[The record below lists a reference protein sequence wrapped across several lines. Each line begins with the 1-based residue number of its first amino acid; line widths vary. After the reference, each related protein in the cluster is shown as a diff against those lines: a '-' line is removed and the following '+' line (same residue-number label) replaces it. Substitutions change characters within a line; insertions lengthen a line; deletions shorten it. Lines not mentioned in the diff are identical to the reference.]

1 LASDELFLLD
11 IRNGEDKA
19 QWMMVPVVGTTPGR
33 RYGHTLVYFKPNLLI
48 FGGNNGT
55 DAVNDVWLLNV
66 EKAPFTWAKLDIAGE
81 LPPGRTYHSAS
92 LCTSG
97 TATGMIVI
105 FGGRGYDQSPLND
118 GWGLR
123 KHRDGHWDWV
133 MAPYKPHSEVP
144 LKRYQHCGIFIGT
157 LLFIVGGRTSQ
168 QSEPI
173 GLEIY
178 DTETSEWYK
187 YNVARR
193 FRHASW
199 SINTSLFLYGG
210 FDYDAQMVPKNE
222 LVRVDLS
229 LLFEG
234 NKILLTK
241 ILNHIDPEDQFII
254 DRAPGTPVMSG
265 QNLSAVKPTMTILEK
280 KRIEAMAMTDIETQV
295 SETKTGEKA
304 FRLASTAVI
313 ALPRNTKESSAPLF
327 KSVPLRSIAEESKL
341 IFAEM
346 KDTKLTRQPTG
357 PDSIHDVFIKQLLK
371 PKDWETQQYTNTH
384 FSFRKEFIIE
394 LTDQCIKIVQQQ
406 PIVLRVR
413 APIKVFGDVH
423 GQYQDLMRFFDLWG
437 TPSNDITG
445 DIEAYDYLFL
455 GDYVDRGSHSL
466 ETMCLLMALKVKYP
480 DQIHLLRGNHEDR
493 WINGVFGFSEEC
505 SIRLN
510 EDCNEPDSVFQ
521 KINDLFDWLPLAAII
536 EDKIICLHG
545 GIGSV
550 LSDVKQIEALK
561 RPLEVVHEVKND
573 IQQLIVD
580 ILWSD
585 PTDTDEDL
593 GIHENYIRDPNSTG
607 NIVKFGPDKV
617 EEFLIRNKL
626 LMILRAHECVMD
638 GFERFAAGALITV
651 FSATDYCG
659 RHKNAGA
666 VLFITRRFEIIP
678 KLIYPMDNPGN
689 NWMTESTTTTGKRPP
704 TPPRWNTAQFTRS
717 NSFK

>member
-1 LASDELFLLD
+1 MASDELFLLD

-19 QWMMVPVVGTTPGR
+19 QWMIVPVVGTTPGR
-33 RYGHTLVYFKPNLLI
+33 RYGHTLIYFKPNLLI

-55 DAVNDVWLLNV
+55 DTVNDVWMLNV
-66 EKAPFTWAKLDIAGE
+66 EKAPFTWTKLDIMGD

-97 TATGMIVI
+97 SATGMIVV

-118 GWGLR
+118 AWGLR

-133 MAPYKPHSEVP
+133 VAPYKSHSEQP
-144 LKRYQHCGIFIGT
+144 LKRYQHCANFVGT
-157 LLFIVGGRTSQ
+157 LLFIVGGRTLQ
-168 QSEPI
+168 QNEPI
-173 GLEIY
+173 GLEVY
-178 DTETSEWYK
+178 DTETSEWHK
-187 YNVARR
+187 YIVGRR

-199 SINTSLFLYGG
+199 VIGTGLFLYGG
-210 FDYDAQMVPKNE
+210 FEYDNPSFPTNA
-222 LVRVDLS
+222 LVRIDLS
-229 LLFEG
+229 LLFETD
-234 NKILLTK
+234 KMLLTK
-241 ILNHIDPEDQFII
+241 VLNHIDPEDQFIT
-254 DRAPGTPVMSG
+254 DRTPGTPVMSG
-265 QNLSAVKPTMTILEK
+265 QTLSVVKPTMTILEK
-280 KRIEAMAMTDIETQV
+280 RKSEAGPMIDIDLQG
-295 SETKTGEKA
+295 SETKISEKS
-304 FRLASTAVI
+304 FRLSTTAVL
-313 ALPRNTKESSAPLF
+313 ALPRNAKEPSAPLF
-327 KSVPLRSIAEESKL
+327 KSIPLGSIAEESKL

-346 KDTKLTRQPTG
+346 KNPRIARPIGG
-357 PDSIHDVFIKQLLK
+357 PGSIHDAFIKQLLR
-371 PKDWETQQYTNTH
+371 PKDWETQQDPNGR
-384 FSFRKEFIIE
+384 FSFRKEFIVE
-394 LTDQCIKIVQQQ
+394 LADQCIKIVQQQ

-437 TPSNDITG
+437 TPSNDATG

-480 DQIHLLRGNHEDR
+480 EQIHLLRGNHEDR
-493 WINGVFGFSEEC
+493 WINNVFGFAEEC
-505 SIRLN
+505 VARLG
-510 EDCNEPDSVFQ
+510 EDCGDPDSIFN
-521 KINDLFDWLPLAAII
+521 KINELFDWLPLAAII

-550 LSDVKQIEALK
+550 LADVKQIEALK
-561 RPLEVVHEVKND
+561 RPLEVVHEVQD
-573 IQQLIVD
+573 HIQQLIVD

-593 GIHENYIRDPNSTG
+593 GVQPNFIRDPNSTG
-607 NIVKFGPDKV
+607 NIVKYGPDKV
-617 EEFLIRNKL
+617 EEFLNKNKL

-638 GFERFAAGALITV
+638 GFERFAGGALITV

-678 KLIYPMDNPGN
+678 KLIYPTDNSDN
-689 NWMTESTTTTGKRPP
+689 NWLSETSASNEKRPP
-704 TPPRWNTAQFTRS
+704 TPPRWNIAQFPRS